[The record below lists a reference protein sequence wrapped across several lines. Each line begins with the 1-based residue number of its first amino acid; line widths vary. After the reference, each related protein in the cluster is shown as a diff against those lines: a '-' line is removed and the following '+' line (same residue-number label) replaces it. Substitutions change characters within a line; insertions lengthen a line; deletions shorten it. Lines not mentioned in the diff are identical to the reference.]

1 MALKQEF
8 LGQAFHLTRRNEMET
23 KVIEKEVKGK
33 IPEVGQPWIFAL
45 FYVIS
50 KDFVFFQKV

>member
-1 MALKQEF
+1 
-8 LGQAFHLTRRNEMET
+8 MET